1 MNARALHP
9 NAARPLHYN
18 RPAAAAGVRL
28 PACDDSVPVNVVER
42 PGACDGGDEGAPL
55 PPERQDGRE
64 GGGGCCC
71 PQPADGREG
80 GGAPATGGDGEG
92 GGDEGGEGG
101 GDGHEGGEGG
111 GAPATGGDGEGG
123 GDGGGAPATGGDG
136 SGGDEGGEGGGDG
149 HEGGDSSGAPAT
161 GGDGEG
167 GDSSGA
173 PATGGDGDPD
183 RLREMLI
190 ESERRT
196 GALEAQ
202 IRRTLADYRNLERR
216 VNTDVDNRVRERVAR
231 FAADMVS
238 LRDDFERA
246 GRAVAAAGAGG
257 GNGGSGSGGQEGG
270 ATVAAGIETVLRNM
284 DSALS
289 RHGVTAIDAIGE
301 IFNPDRHE
309 AVSAVEDA
317 DLDEGTITKE
327 LARGYA
333 LDERIIRPSQ
343 VVISKR
349 PAAEDR

>member
-1 MNARALHP
+1 M
-9 NAARPLHYN
+9 
-18 RPAAAAGVRL
+18 
-28 PACDDSVPVNVVER
+28 NVVGS
-42 PGACDGGDEGAPL
+42 PDACGGDSEGAPP
-55 PPERQDGRE
+55 PPERQDGRD
-64 GGGGCCC
+64 GGNGGSGGSGCCC
-71 PQPADGREG
+71 PQPADGHEGGNGGGREG
-80 GGAPATGGDGEG
+80 GEGDGGGNGGAPATGGD
-92 GGDEGGEGG
+92 
-101 GDGHEGGEGG
+101 
-111 GAPATGGDGEGG
+111 
-123 GDGGGAPATGGDG
+123 
-136 SGGDEGGEGGGDG
+136 
-149 HEGGDSSGAPAT
+149 
-161 GGDGEG
+161 
-167 GDSSGA
+167 
-173 PATGGDGDPD
+173 DPG
-183 RLREMLI
+183 RLREMLL

-216 VNTDVDNRVRERVAR
+216 VDTDVDNRVRERVAR

-257 GNGGSGSGGQEGG
+257 GGGGGSGGGQEEGG

-289 RHGVTAIDAIGE
+289 RHGVTAIDALGE
-301 IFNPDRHE
+301 IFDPDKHE
-309 AVSAVEDA
+309 AVSAEEDA

-333 LDERIIRPSQ
+333 LDKRIIRPSQ

>member
-1 MNARALHP
+1 MNAQALHP

-42 PGACDGGDEGAPL
+42 PGACDGGDEGAPP

-80 GGAPATGGDGEG
+80 GG
-92 GGDEGGEGG
+92 
-101 GDGHEGGEGG
+101 
-111 GAPATGGDGEGG
+111 
-123 GDGGGAPATGGDG
+123 DGGGAPATGGEG
-136 SGGDEGGEGGGDG
+136 EGGGDGGDG
-149 HEGGDSSGAPAT
+149 HEGGDGDGAPAT
-161 GGDGEG
+161 GDGGDGHEG
-167 GDSSGA
+167 GDGGDGHEGGDGDGA

-183 RLREMLI
+183 RLREMLL

-257 GNGGSGSGGQEGG
+257 GGGGGGQEGG